1 MKKIAL
7 GFMAVMLLAIMGCTT
22 SKVQR
27 LVKDPTTG
35 QTVTITDELD
45 YNGTIYKINEVRAQ
59 NPRNATIKLTP
70 IDPKQ
75 PIVFANGTLE
85 AIVPLDAHFAAVV
98 PESFGKQAGHV
109 LEKGTPLGIAY
120 TGFDFLKA
128 AIGNG
133 GTRTSTVTQS
143 STGGQS
149 PNSAPGGNQ
158 GNATISTDSHAVD
171 NHSVNGGEP
180 ATGQ

>member
-7 GFMAVMLLAIMGCTT
+7 ALVAIMLLALVGCTT

-35 QTVTITDELD
+35 QTVTVIDELD
-45 YNGTIYKINEVRAQ
+45 YNGAMVRINEVRAQ

-109 LEKGTPLGIAY
+109 LEKATPLGIAY

-133 GTRTSTVTQS
+133 GTRTTMVNQS
-143 STGGQS
+143 STGPQS
-149 PNSAPGGNQ
+149 ANSAPGGNQ

-180 ATGQ
+180 AAGQ